1 MAQITLKV
9 GNTGETIPVNELELD
24 QVTNSELIAQ
34 LVANGLVPEV
44 PGKVYKMIGD
54 NNQPVEDVA
63 TLAAL
68 GVQDGATVTVVAKPE
83 GAAQISLK
91 VSNTG
96 EVIPVNDIE
105 LDQVTNS
112 ELIEQLVANGL
123 VPEVPGKVYKMIGD
137 NNQPVEDVATL
148 AALGVQDGATVTVV
162 AKPEGA
168 AQISLKVSNT
178 GEVIPVNDIELDQV
192 TNSELIEQLVAN
204 GLVPEVPGK
213 TYKMISI
220 ENNQPV
226 EEVATLATL
235 GVKDGTL
242 VNIVA
247 KPAGAAQISLKVSNT
262 GEVIPVNDIELDQVT
277 NSELIEQLVANG
289 LVPEVP
295 GKTYKMISIENN
307 QPVEEVATL
316 AALGVKDGTLV
327 NIVAKP
333 AGAWK

>member
-1 MAQITLKV
+1 
-9 GNTGETIPVNELELD
+9 
-24 QVTNSELIAQ
+24 
-34 LVANGLVPEV
+34 
-44 PGKVYKMIGD
+44 
-54 NNQPVEDVA
+54 
-63 TLAAL
+63 
-68 GVQDGATVTVVAKPE
+68 
-83 GAAQISLK
+83 
-91 VSNTG
+91 
-96 EVIPVNDIE
+96 
-105 LDQVTNS
+105 
-112 ELIEQLVANGL
+112 
-123 VPEVPGKVYKMIGD
+123 
-137 NNQPVEDVATL
+137 
-148 AALGVQDGATVTVV
+148 
-162 AKPEGA
+162 
-168 AQISLKVSNT
+168 
-178 GEVIPVNDIELDQV
+178 
-192 TNSELIEQLVAN
+192 
-204 GLVPEVPGK
+204 
-213 TYKMISI
+213 MISI

-235 GVKDGTL
+235 GIKDGTL